1 MAFGAEMLMEV
12 SSGLKNP
19 DGSDS
24 MPKVENNLFIG
35 KQGQRFGVLNQG
47 KPEALKYDDALP
59 SVIEKFGAGNKFTG
73 MQN

>member
-1 MAFGAEMLMEV
+1 
-12 SSGLKNP
+12 
-19 DGSDS
+19 